1 MASQHRLK
9 ARRGGLWHVPA
20 SRSRIA
26 VQPPEEAMHGLVGN
40 AHPHTE
46 IGSREF
52 PGEKPDDI
60 RRLSDGSV
68 DVRFY
73 ASVANEL
80 RKRAIE
86 RSASN
91 AWAGL
96 VSAARTTG
104 RWVALAA
111 SIFRVPPL

>member
-1 MASQHRLK
+1 
-9 ARRGGLWHVPA
+9 
-20 SRSRIA
+20 
-26 VQPPEEAMHGLVGN
+26 MHGFIGN
-40 AHPHTE
+40 AHPHTKM
-46 IGSREF
+46 GFREL
-52 PGEKPDDI
+52 PGEKPDEI
-60 RRLSDGSV
+60 RRLSDGSI

-80 RKRAIE
+80 RQRAIE

-104 RWVALAA
+104 RWIALAA